1 MKKNMLAMATAAV
14 ATSLWATPYK
24 VLAPMPEDAE
34 GAMAFLINYDTSDKI
49 DSVLVA
55 DGAAVFKGEID
66 EPVPARILVDGAR
79 YAQLILE
86 PGSIAIDAR
95 SRKAFGSELNDVYN
109 AIGDSVS
116 TIAQAFQTAS
126 TDADKEAAYARYQ
139 AYMKDQ
145 MQQNLDNPIGY
156 LIFIQ
161 QAYDMAPAE
170 LVAYLD
176 KEPSLKQYK
185 RIAKLVEMNERKAA
199 SQPGAKYIDFDING
213 RKLSD
218 YVGRDGKYLL
228 VDFWASWC
236 GPCIRETAVLKDLYK
251 EYKDK
256 GLEVLGVA
264 VWDEPDA
271 TRAAI
276 EKHELPW
283 PCIINAQSVPTDLY
297 GISGIPCIMLIAP
310 DGTILSRDKQDDDLR
325 ADVAKYLGDKQ

>member
-1 MKKNMLAMATAAV
+1 MKNIILTIAA
-14 ATSLWATPYK
+14 AAAAASLWAAPYK
-24 VLAPMPEDAE
+24 VQAPMPEDAE
-34 GAMAFLINYDTSDKI
+34 GAMAFLINYDSGDKI

-86 PGSIAIDAR
+86 SGSIAVDAR
-95 SRKAFGSELNDVYN
+95 THKAFGSELNDVYN
-109 AIGDSVS
+109 AIGDSIS
-116 TIAQAFQTAS
+116 TIAMAFQSAA
-126 TDADKEAAYARYQ
+126 TDADKEAVYARYQ
-139 AYMKDQ
+139 AYIKDQ
-145 MQQNLDNPIGY
+145 MEQNLDNPIGY
-156 LIFIQ
+156 LLFMQ
-161 QAYDMAPAE
+161 LAYEMEPAE

-185 RIAKLVEMNERKAA
+185 RITKLVEMNERKAA
-199 SQPGAKYIDFDING
+199 TQPGSKYVDFEING
-213 RKLSD
+213 QKLSD

-276 EKHELPW
+276 ERHGLPW
-283 PCIINAQSVPTDLY
+283 PCIIDAQSVPTDIY

-310 DGTILSRDKQDDDLR
+310 DGTILSRDKQDDELR
-325 ADVAKYLGDKQ
+325 ADVAKYLNAKQ